1 MPGSSKNTRLQ
12 WVGDLHIHLASSNEV
27 KFSAGN
33 RTASVQP
40 SGLAL
45 LEIFQKPTTI
55 VEAAEALNRRAAG
68 RWAWIDAT
76 NAIMTLRRA
85 GLLIDADRGG
95 AKVRDRPG
103 GYDGTR
109 IHIAMLNDRQ
119 RTTSFLAAIRQV
131 VRPGDVV
138 VDIGTGTGVLAIAAA
153 QAGAARVYAVEATG
167 IGKLAEA
174 NFRANGFEDRITL
187 VTGWSMN
194 VELPERADVLVSEI
208 IGSHPFGERVIEV
221 TADARRRLLK
231 PDARMIPRHVKVFA
245 LPVAVPDR
253 MIRRHLFTQER
264 LETWRSWYGMD
275 FGVLARSTPSSF
287 SFSVNPWKL
296 RGRALADPVLVAA
309 ADLQTE
315 KSSVITADCNF
326 TATASGR
333 LNGVMI
339 YFDLDLAPGVRL
351 SAHPDRVNQTF
362 HWKHRVWVLPEP
374 LMLEPGDHYRL
385 THRYGVVDQPDSVR
399 VVPAVPGA
407 PAFSEHPGTAAEPA
421 DDLERTAAAPRLNS
435 AG

>member
-12 WVGDLHIHLASSNEV
+12 WVGDLHLHLASSNEV

-40 SGLAL
+40 SGSAL

-55 VEAAEALNRRAAG
+55 VEAAEALNRRVAG
-68 RWAWIDAT
+68 RGAWIDAT
-76 NAIMTLRRA
+76 TAIITLRRA
-85 GLLIDADRGG
+85 GLLVDADEEG

-103 GYDGTR
+103 GYDEAG
-109 IHIAMLNDRQ
+109 IHIALLNDRQ
-119 RTTSFLAAIRQV
+119 RTASFLAAVRQV

-194 VELPERADVLVSEI
+194 VELPERADVLVSEL
-208 IGSHPFGERVIEV
+208 IGDHPFGERVIEV

-231 PDARMIPRHVKVFA
+231 PDARMIPRHINIFA

-253 MIRRHLFTQER
+253 MIRRHLFTQEH
-264 LETWRSWYGMD
+264 LETWHSWYGMD
-275 FGVLARSTPSSF
+275 FGALARSTPPSF
-287 SFSVNPWKL
+287 SFSVNPWEL

-309 ADLQTE
+309 ADLRTE
-315 KSSVITADCNF
+315 ESRAITADCNF

-333 LNGVMI
+333 LNGVVI
-339 YFDLDLAPGVRL
+339 SFDLDLAPGVRL
-351 SAHPDRVNQTF
+351 STHPDRVDQTF
-362 HWKHRVWVLPEP
+362 HWKHWVWVLPDP
-374 LMLEPGDHYRL
+374 PMLEPGARYRL
-385 THRYGVVDQPDSVR
+385 TYRYRVVDQPNSVR
-399 VVPAVPGA
+399 VVPAAPGA
-407 PAFSEHPGTAAEPA
+407 PALSEHPGTAAEPA
-421 DDLERTAAAPRLNS
+421 DDLEKTAAAPPLNS

>member
-55 VEAAEALNRRAAG
+55 VEAAEALNRRVAG
-68 RWAWIDAT
+68 RGAWIDAT
-76 NAIMTLRRA
+76 TAIMTLRHV
-85 GLLIDADRGG
+85 GLLIDADGGRGE
-95 AKVRDRPG
+95 VRDRPG
-103 GYDGTR
+103 GWEGGR

-119 RTTSFLAAIRQV
+119 RVTSFLAAVRQV

-167 IGKLAEA
+167 IDKLAEA

-208 IGSHPFGERVIEV
+208 IGDHPFGERVIEV

-231 PDARMIPRHVKVFA
+231 PDARMIPRHVNVFA

-253 MIRRHLFTQER
+253 MIRRYLFTQER

-275 FGVLARSTPSSF
+275 FGALARSTPSSF

-296 RGRALADPVLVAA
+296 RGRALTDPVLVAA

-351 SAHPDRVNQTF
+351 STHPDRVDQTF
-362 HWKHRVWVLPEP
+362 HWKHPVWALPEP
-374 LMLEPGDHYRL
+374 LILEPGARYRL
-385 THRYGVVDQPDSVR
+385 THRYGVVGQPDSVR
-399 VVPAVPGA
+399 VVPAAPGA
-407 PAFSEHPGTAAEPA
+407 PAFPEHPGTAAEPA
-421 DDLERTAAAPRLNS
+421 DDLERTAAAPPLNS
-435 AG
+435 VG

>member
-1 MPGSSKNTRLQ
+1 MPGPSKNTRLQ

-40 SGLAL
+40 SGSAL

-55 VEAAEALNRRAAG
+55 VEAADALNRRMAG
-68 RWAWIDAT
+68 RGAWIDAM
-76 NAIMTLRRA
+76 NAIMTLRHV
-85 GLLIDADRGG
+85 GLLIDADGG
-95 AKVRDRPG
+95 RSEVRDRPG
-103 GYDGTR
+103 GWGGAR

-119 RTTSFLAAIRQV
+119 RVTSFLAAVRQV

-167 IGKLAEA
+167 IGKLAAA

-221 TADARRRLLK
+221 TAEARRCLLK
-231 PDARMIPRHVKVFA
+231 PDARMIPRHVNVFA

-264 LETWRSWYGMD
+264 LETWHSWYGMD
-275 FGVLARSTPSSF
+275 FGALARSMPPSF

-309 ADLQTE
+309 ADLRTE
-315 KSSVITADCNF
+315 ESSVITADCNF

-339 YFDLDLAPGVRL
+339 YSDLDLAPGVRL
-351 SAHPDRVNQTF
+351 STHPDLAEQTCSWV
-362 HWKHRVWVLPEP
+362 HPIYVLPEP
-374 LMLEPGDHYRL
+374 LILEPGARYRL
-385 THRYGVVDQPDSVR
+385 THRYMVVGQPNSVR
-399 VVPAVPGA
+399 VVPAAPGA
-407 PAFSEHPGTAAEPA
+407 PAFSEHTV
-421 DDLERTAAAPRLNS
+421 
-435 AG
+435 